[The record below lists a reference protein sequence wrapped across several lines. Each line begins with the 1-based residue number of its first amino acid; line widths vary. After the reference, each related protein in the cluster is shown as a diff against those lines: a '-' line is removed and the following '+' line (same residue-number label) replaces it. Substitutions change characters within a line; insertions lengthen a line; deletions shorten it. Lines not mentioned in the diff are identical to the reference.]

1 MKEVQ
6 ILQKQGP
13 ALEHCSH
20 IESKLKGNNSYCVVV
35 SMKS

>member
-6 ILQKQGP
+6 IVQKQGS

-20 IESKLKGNNSYCVVV
+20 IESKLNGNNSYCVVV